1 MPTNSKQPGLE
12 SRIKGAI
19 MGLAV
24 GDSLGLGTE
33 YMSKALIRHHY
44 PQGLHHHGQIVRDG
58 HRARWLPGQWTEDT
72 AMALCVLESLL
83 VQKKVNSYN
92 IATRLYD
99 WACNDGCGIG
109 LTDFQVIHHPAFL
122 SHPAG
127 VAREIWQQAPQISL
141 GNEVLLRAAVL
152 GLWQPENQAAV
163 RQNAEKVCRLTHYH
177 PVCVGSS
184 VVVSLVMSQLI
195 AGKTLSPL
203 FFAYLVEASQSYD
216 ADIGHFLVNRP
227 HSDWYVSVSGRLHHA
242 PAAFPHLQPDLSI
255 LRLDE
260 PRQAKQVYK
269 ALGAAFWALR
279 YASSFEAG
287 IFKIIHEGGD
297 ADGNAALAGALL
309 GAKFGYEAI
318 PQTWL
323 KGLRQGEWL
332 EQKVGQFCQLSH
344 L

>member
-1 MPTNSKQPGLE
+1 
-12 SRIKGAI
+12 

-33 YMSKALIRHHY
+33 YMSKALIQHHY
-44 PQGLHHHGQIVRDG
+44 PQGLHHQAQIVRDG

-72 AMALCVLESLL
+72 SLALCVIESLL

-127 VAREIWQQAPQISL
+127 VAREVWQQAPEASL
-141 GNEVLLRAAVL
+141 GNEVLLRTAVL
-152 GLWQPENQAAV
+152 GLWQPQNQAAV

-184 VVVSLVMSQLI
+184 VVVSLVMSQLV
-195 AGKTLSPL
+195 AGKPLSPL
-203 FFAYLVEASQSYD
+203 FFEYLAEASQGYD
-216 ADIGHFLVNRP
+216 VQIKPLLAASP
-227 HSDWYVSVSGRLHHA
+227 HSDWYVSGSGRLQYVPSPLKGLH
-242 PAAFPHLQPDLSI
+242 PDLSA
-255 LRLDE
+255 LHLDE

-269 ALGAAFWALR
+269 ALGAAFWALQ
-279 YASSFEAG
+279 YAPDFETG

-318 PQTWL
+318 PQAWL
-323 KGLRQGEWL
+323 KGLCQGEWL
-332 EQKVGQFCQLSH
+332 EQKVGQFCRLTH
-344 L
+344 LGMI